1 MEINL
6 CLLPFS
12 SSNEAKPEKIL
23 RNRSNMGFGFMSYT
37 RQTLL
42 DALKAGERLKIRGV
56 GICQFSDDVS
66 ADLADRA
73 VASFAFKGKLIAS
86 PAVQAVLLRKK
97 A

>member
-1 MEINL
+1 MEFNL

-12 SSNEAKPEKIL
+12 SAKEAKPEKIL
-23 RNRSNMGFGFMSYT
+23 RTRSNAGFGLMSYT

-42 DALKAGERLKIRGV
+42 DALNAGEHLKIRGM
-56 GICQFSDDVS
+56 GICQFSNDVS

-86 PAVQAVLLRKK
+86 PAVRAVLLRKK